1 MISRFLHA
9 RPSEPNCSPP
19 LARLATGEANVPNMP
34 AVMVYASM
42 VYCMLKT
49 LYMGGSFSFMFCLF
63 VSVFFP
69 AIDDYQFNSSKEPD
83 DYNLSCVLCH
93 VV

>member
-1 MISRFLHA
+1 
-9 RPSEPNCSPP
+9 
-19 LARLATGEANVPNMP
+19 
-34 AVMVYASM
+34 
-42 VYCMLKT
+42 MLKT

-83 DYNLSCVLCH
+83 DYTLSCILCH